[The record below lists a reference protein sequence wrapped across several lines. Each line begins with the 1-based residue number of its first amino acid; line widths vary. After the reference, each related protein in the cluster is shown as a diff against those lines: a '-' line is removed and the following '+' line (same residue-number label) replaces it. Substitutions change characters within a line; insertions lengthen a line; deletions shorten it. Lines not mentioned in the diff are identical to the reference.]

1 MGLDTAGTLPM
12 RNPTSQELIN
22 YFVKKTEAIRNL
34 TASTAATST
43 RIPPATA
50 AFDSFRI
57 YDMEEVREISV
68 KFLQVV

>member
-12 RNPTSQELIN
+12 GDPTSQDLIN
-22 YFVKKTEAIRNL
+22 YFVKKTEAIRNS

-43 RIPPATA
+43 RLPPATA

-57 YDMEEVREISV
+57 YDMEEVRRIPV
-68 KFLQVV
+68 KLLQVV